1 VSQGVDRIA
10 GFTQFDSFVSSLS
23 THDALRMIRDLLP
36 ASETESA
43 STTAV
48 RLMAA
53 AKVFG
58 RWASDISA
66 DWNIKVRQQSLDL
79 IEDIFKA
86 LKEGPNLSELIVH
99 ERVSRLD
106 KATFNSQQANFGDVL
121 FSVGIQLVAPLYPD
135 TQ

>member
-1 VSQGVDRIA
+1 MGVANPQAFQLRL
-10 GFTQFDSFVSSLS
+10 TDSFQCPSR
-23 THDALRMIRDLLP
+23 HDAPRMIRELLP
-36 ASETESA
+36 TSETESA

-66 DWNIKVRQQSLDL
+66 DWNIKVRQQCLDL

-86 LKEGPNLSELIVH
+86 LQEGPNLSELVVH
-99 ERVSRLD
+99 ERVSDLSMTTSY
-106 KATFNSQQANFGDVL
+106 APQAHLGDVL

>member
-1 VSQGVDRIA
+1 MPPPGSVASIA
-10 GFTQFDSFVSSLS
+10 GECGRDRNAGFIELTDLFRCPS
-23 THDALRMIRDLLP
+23 THDAPRMIRDLLP
-36 ASETESA
+36 TSETESA
-43 STTAV
+43 PTTAV

-66 DWNIKVRQQSLDL
+66 DWNIKVRQQCLDL

-99 ERVSRLD
+99 ERVSGLL
-106 KATFNSQQANFGDVL
+106 KVTSYPSQANFGDV
-121 FSVGIQLVAPLYPD
+121 
-135 TQ
+135 

>member
-1 VSQGVDRIA
+1 
-10 GFTQFDSFVSSLS
+10 
-23 THDALRMIRDLLP
+23 MIRELLP
-36 ASETESA
+36 TSETESA

-66 DWNIKVRQQSLDL
+66 DWNVKARQQCLDL

-99 ERVSRLD
+99 ERVSSLY
-106 KATFNSQQANFGDVL
+106 KATLEFRQANFGDVL
-121 FSVGIQLVAPLYPD
+121 FSEGIQLVASLYPD
-135 TQ
+135 TK